1 MKLYLFLILIALSAH
16 SKLLD
21 KIAGVINEKVITL
34 SEIERVIETIEFR
47 KKVAPLIY
55 SNSEKYNDVS
65 ILKLLQNNFIVRD
78 KLSEMGYVISDDSV
92 ESRIAETERARGLR
106 RQDLINFL
114 ESNNMTFT
122 EYFELIRQGM
132 EYSIFYSR
140 IISPLV
146 NITDQEVKNKY
157 YESQSKKKTLS
168 FIFDLTDFTFNRV
181 LTKQE
186 LEEIPNLLD
195 EYIKTGNISSK
206 YSDFESNK
214 LGKLKVDDLP
224 KELGNILRNTN
235 EGSFSQAY
243 IKDGVTHI
251 FYVSKKDI
259 AESNDYLKNKERIY
273 NELFI
278 RKSVSIIDNWFSR
291 ESLNF
296 YILNNL

>member
-1 MKLYLFLILIALSAH
+1 MKIIFLIIFIAFNAN

-34 SEIERVIETIEFR
+34 SEINRVKETIEFR
-47 KKVAPLIY
+47 KKVAPLIF
-55 SNSEKYNDVS
+55 SASKKYNEKS
-65 ILKLLQNNFIVRD
+65 ILKLMQNNFIVRD
-78 KLSEMGYVISDDSV
+78 QLSEMGFVISDDSV
-92 ESRIAETERARGLR
+92 ESRISETERARGLR

-114 ESNNMTFT
+114 ENNNMTFT

-157 YESQSKKKTLS
+157 YETQSSKRSLS
-168 FIFDLTDFTFNRV
+168 FIFDLNDFAFNRV
-181 LTKQE
+181 LTKKE
-186 LEEIPNLLD
+186 LNEVPSLLD
-195 EYIKTGNISSK
+195 EYIKTGNIISK

-224 KELGNILRNTN
+224 KDLGDVLRKTN
-235 EGSFSQAY
+235 EGSFSDAY
-243 IKDGVTHI
+243 IKDGITHI

-259 AESNDYLKNKERIY
+259 AESNDYLKNKERVY

-291 ESLNF
+291 ESLKF